1 MCCLG
6 VQWQV
11 SSSGTSPEKQ
21 ESRMTKFEDLKKK
34 AELELKARNNETD
47 DTPMFR
53 GIGYALLAL
62 AQAIQDKKK

>member
-1 MCCLG
+1 
-6 VQWQV
+6 
-11 SSSGTSPEKQ
+11 
-21 ESRMTKFEDLKKK
+21 MTKFEDLKKK